1 MSLALNL
8 AGLFHSLRFLHPFPV
23 DLSKHK
29 QYTVGLLMIQKVG
42 KTIFWQFLRSERKKQ
57 MPRWLA

>member
-42 KTIFWQFLRSERKKQ
+42 KTIF
-57 MPRWLA
+57 